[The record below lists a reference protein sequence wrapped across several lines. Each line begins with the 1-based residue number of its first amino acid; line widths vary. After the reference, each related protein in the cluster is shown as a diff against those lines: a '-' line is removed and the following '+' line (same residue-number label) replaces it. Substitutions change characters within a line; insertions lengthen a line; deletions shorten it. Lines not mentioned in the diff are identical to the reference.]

1 MYGLLGLLPT
11 SGENVIV
18 NSIFR
23 DIFSEKNGDVFNNYF
38 TRCVYIYIYIY
49 TVYTLTRHFIR

>member
-11 SGENVIV
+11 SGENFIV

-23 DIFSEKNGDVFNNYF
+23 DIFSEKNGDVLNNYF
-38 TRCVYIYIYIY
+38 INVIGVNVLR
-49 TVYTLTRHFIR
+49 